1 MFPKKIPNTVTNL
14 LYSQVALPN
23 YNPYSSVLSRESVYT
38 IFMMVFV
45 MTQQRHKLTTYC
57 VSADTPLSQIEAMCV
72 CMYVFVY
79 TYIPRFKY
87 LVSEAVLT
95 EAITY

>member
-38 IFMMVFV
+38 IFMMVFG

-57 VSADTPLSQIEAMCV
+57 VRCRH
-72 CMYVFVY
+72 
-79 TYIPRFKY
+79 TYH
-87 LVSEAVLT
+87 
-95 EAITY
+95 